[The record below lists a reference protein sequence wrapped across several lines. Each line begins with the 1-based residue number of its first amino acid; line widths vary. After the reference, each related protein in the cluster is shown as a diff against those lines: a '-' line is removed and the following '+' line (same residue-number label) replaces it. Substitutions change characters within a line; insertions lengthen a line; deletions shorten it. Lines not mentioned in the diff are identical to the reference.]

1 MEKTKGIFETTHN
14 KNDKFNI
21 LTKVLS
27 HSLNTLI
34 QIVNCFLDEFNYNKN
49 ERFLYIES
57 CYKKNVKKDNIE
69 EMKNKKLSEIISLN
83 ISKKFHNQDI
93 NKNKNLYEKIKN
105 DSRYTVVNKFLDE
118 TFLFFFQNVYYKSDR
133 TINLQKYGVDA
144 FLTL

>member
-1 MEKTKGIFETTHN
+1 
-14 KNDKFNI
+14 
-21 LTKVLS
+21 
-27 HSLNTLI
+27 
-34 QIVNCFLDEFNYNKN
+34 
-49 ERFLYIES
+49 
-57 CYKKNVKKDNIE
+57 
-69 EMKNKKLSEIISLN
+69 MKNKKLSEIISLN

-144 FLTL
+144 FLTLSVKVELHNDKISTFENDKDYIKLYNKCINDCFFDGKLLFKLEK